1 MTSESNIFIGDPGGT
16 NMDQY
21 PETWG
26 IGDADALFISRHNY
40 VNNSNDTYYQFGDRR
55 SFVNFASSS
64 HINFNNATMHIA
76 AHAPYHTPKSNKPVL
91 KIDKYRQDEHG
102 WFFYDEDGNMEKETH
117 TLIDPWGFV
126 RLPFGTK
133 IYNQKVANGQETT
146 FNRVGIET
154 DEYGYFHCNPKADF
168 FGDVAFWAGSGQAT
182 NTVEFNAERVE
193 LNGDVVDFDG
203 DVHYKSDNIV
213 AFSGS
218 VDFSNAGSIVGLP
231 VPTSFPNHVY
241 FATKIDM
248 EKIHLNK
255 GNNSVQPAGMNS
267 PLMIRQDGVNFGH
280 GITIEAPYAGTYT
293 QGWGVR
299 VDSTRELV
307 FQAFQLEGDGNLRD
321 NTWNN
326 PGFGRGYLSDATDVG
341 QITFT
346 GQHRSLPAEGTVADF
361 ENKVGLIVVSTGKY
375 ASMSEEDITIN
386 DAMPKVEL
394 SSKANDK
401 RAFGVVSNVE
411 DVDSDE
417 RRFQLGLWGSS
428 MEKPEGDDRV
438 IINSV
443 GEGAMWVTDIN
454 GNLENGDYIT
464 TSDLAGYG
472 MKQDDDLLHNYTVAK
487 ITMDCDFDLNSTEYR
502 CEQIG
507 PYKRAFVGVTYHCG

>member
-1 MTSESNIFIGDPGGT
+1 M
-16 NMDQY
+16 
-21 PETWG
+21 
-26 IGDADALFISRHNY
+26 
-40 VNNSNDTYYQFGDRR
+40 
-55 SFVNFASSS
+55 
-64 HINFNNATMHIA
+64 
-76 AHAPYHTPKSNKPVL
+76 
-91 KIDKYRQDEHG
+91 
-102 WFFYDEDGNMEKETH
+102 
-117 TLIDPWGFV
+117 
-126 RLPFGTK
+126 
-133 IYNQKVANGQETT
+133 
-146 FNRVGIET
+146 
-154 DEYGYFHCNPKADF
+154 
-168 FGDVAFWAGSGQAT
+168 
-182 NTVEFNAERVE
+182 
-193 LNGDVVDFDG
+193 
-203 DVHYKSDNIV
+203 
-213 AFSGS
+213 
-218 VDFSNAGSIVGLP
+218 
-231 VPTSFPNHVY
+231 
-241 FATKIDM
+241 
-248 EKIHLNK
+248 
-255 GNNSVQPAGMNS
+255 
-267 PLMIRQDGVNFGH
+267 MIRQDGVNFGH

-299 VDSTRELV
+299 VDSTKELV
-307 FQAFQLEGDGNLRD
+307 FQAFQLEHDGNLKD

-346 GQHRSLPAEGTVADF
+346 GQHRSLPSEGTVADF
-361 ENKVGLIVVSTGKY
+361 ENKVGMIVVSTGKY
-375 ASMSEEDITIN
+375 ASMTEEDITIN

-411 DVDSDE
+411 DADSNE